1 MSTAE
6 AALLLVVDDDLGTCL
21 LEQRELMRRGYRV
34 VSHTSAVAALAAP
47 ECAVADCWLVDQTLD
62 GGETG
67 LDLIAELRRRGLHA
81 PVVLVTVSDDPNV
94 LLLALRAGVRDFV
107 RKGDGFLELLVS
119 RIEAVLASVL
129 AERQLQMSKVRAET
143 EAVRRREL
151 EVEIGER
158 RAAEARAQSA
168 LARLQEMDRRKD
180 EFLAMLGHELRN
192 PLAPIASAVEV
203 LQLAPG
209 EIGRVTWAAGVIGR
223 QIHQLRRLVDD
234 LLDVARI
241 MNGRMALRFGWVDL
255 RDVIAQAIERV
266 QPLIEQRQHSV
277 IYAGPAAPIVVE
289 GDLVRLVQVV
299 ANLLDNSAKYTSPG
313 GTIEVR
319 LSVGADGWEIQIED
333 NGRGIPA
340 ENLESLFDLFVQ
352 GERTADRA
360 EGGLGLGLA
369 LVRRIVA
376 MHGGSVQ
383 ATSDGLGLGSVF
395 YVRLP
400 MANDGNRPVEE
411 AAPDKSGNAMELA
424 MRVLVVDDNEDAAVS
439 TAILLGL
446 WGCTTWI
453 AKDGVD
459 ALALIQSEDPDV
471 VLLDIGLPRLDGY
484 GVLREAQQLPGA
496 RVRRWI
502 ALSGYGQE
510 SDRRRS
516 LMAGFERHLVKPVD
530 PVVLRAALSAERP
543 GTQKPPSSQ

>member
-1 MSTAE
+1 
-6 AALLLVVDDDLGTCL
+6 
-21 LEQRELMRRGYRV
+21 MRRGYRV
-34 VSHTSAVAALAAP
+34 VSFTSALAALAAP
-47 ECAVADCWLVDQTLD
+47 ECAVADCWLVDQTLR

-67 LDLIAELRRRGLHA
+67 LDLVSELRRRGLHA

-119 RIEAVLASVL
+119 RIEAVLASEL

-158 RAAEARAQSA
+158 RAAEAKAQSA
-168 LARLQEMDRRKD
+168 LARLQEVDRRKD

-192 PLAPIASAVEV
+192 PLAPIASAAEV
-203 LQLAPG
+203 LRLNPG
-209 EIGRVTWAAGVIGR
+209 DTARVTWAAGVIGR

-241 MNGRMALRFGWVDL
+241 MNGRMALSLGWVDL
-255 RDVIAQAIERV
+255 RDVIGQAIERA
-266 QPLIEQRQHSV
+266 QPLIDLRQHVVMYSP
-277 IYAGPAAPIVVE
+277 PAEPCMVE
-289 GDLVRLVQVV
+289 GDLVRLVQVI
-299 ANLLDNSAKYTSPG
+299 ANLLDNAAKYTPPG
-313 GTIEVR
+313 GSIDVR
-319 LSVGADGWEIQIED
+319 LAIGADGAEIRIAD
-333 NGRGIPA
+333 NGRGIA
-340 ENLESLFDLFVQ
+340 VDNLESLFDLFVQ
-352 GERTADRA
+352 GERTSDRA

-369 LVRRIVA
+369 LVRRLVV
-376 MHGGSVQ
+376 MHGGSVH
-383 ATSDGLGLGSVF
+383 ASSDGLGHGSVF
-395 YVRLP
+395 CVRLP
-400 MANDGNRPVEE
+400 
-411 AAPDKSGNAMELA
+411 AAKAGEHQAAKVAHEKDPLDPQLA
-424 MRVLVVDDNEDAAVS
+424 LHVLVVDDNEDAAVA

-446 WGCTTWI
+446 WGCTTSI

-459 ALALIQSEDPDV
+459 ALEQIQREDPDV

-484 GVLREAQQLPGA
+484 GVLREAQKLPGA
-496 RVRRWI
+496 RPRRWI

-516 LMAGFERHLVKPVD
+516 QQAGFDQHLVKPVD
-530 PVVLRAALSAERP
+530 PTALRTALAGARP
-543 GTQKPPSSQ
+543 GTPPGT

>member
-1 MSTAE
+1 MPPADP
-6 AALLLVVDDDLGTCL
+6 ALLLVVDDDLGTCR

-34 VSHTSAVAALAAP
+34 VCHASAADALAAP
-47 ECAVADCWLVDQTLD
+47 ECAVADCWLVDQTLA

-67 LDLIAELRRRGLHA
+67 LDLVSELRRRGLHA
-81 PVVLVTVSDDPNV
+81 PVVLVTGSDDPNV
-94 LLLALRAGVRDFV
+94 LLMALRAGVRDFV

-143 EAVRRREL
+143 EAIRRREL

-192 PLAPIASAVEV
+192 PLAPIASAVEI
-203 LQLAPG
+203 LLLTPE

-241 MNGRMALRFGWVDL
+241 MNGRMALSLGWVDL
-255 RDVIAQAIERV
+255 RDVIGQAIERA
-266 QPLIEQRQHSV
+266 QPLIEQRQHTLV
-277 IYAGPAAPIVVE
+277 FLRPPEPCVVE

-299 ANLLDNSAKYTSPG
+299 ANLLDNAAKYTPPRGS
-313 GTIEVR
+313 IEVG
-319 LSVGADGWEIQIED
+319 LGVGTDGWEIQITD
-333 NGRGIPA
+333 TGRGIPA
-340 ENLESLFDLFVQ
+340 ESLESLFDLFVQ
-352 GERTADRA
+352 GERTSDRA

-383 ATSDGLGLGSVF
+383 ASSNGPGLGSVF
-395 YVRLP
+395 CVRLP
-400 MANDGNRPVEE
+400 KSNAGDRCI
-411 AAPDKSGNAMELA
+411 AKSGPDQSAVHPELTL
-424 MRVLVVDDNEDAAVS
+424 RVLVVDDNEDAAVA

-446 WGCTTWI
+446 WGCTASI
-453 AKDGVD
+453 AKDGVE
-459 ALALIQSEDPDV
+459 ALARIQGEDPDV
-471 VLLDIGLPRLDGY
+471 VLMDIGLPILDGY
-484 GVLREAQQLPGA
+484 EVLREAQRLPAA
-496 RVRRWI
+496 RDRRWI

-516 LMAGFERHLVKPVD
+516 QLAGFERHLVKPVD
-530 PVVLRAALSAERP
+530 PAALRAALSAPRP
-543 GTQKPPSSQ
+543 AAQKPPSSQ